1 MLSHNNICVFCIQC
15 INKGDVVFISSRVS
29 DDYVCACVCVY
40 VVGFYQHM
48 HTKLPFTHCRCH
60 FAAMYTIFHQ
70 RFAWFRVLLSDWG
83 FACILTE
90 QIFTTRQFSVS
101 FCRVSVRTHQ
111 SRFIL
116 SVFRHW
122 ASRLTHR
129 RRSIGFLCVS
139 LVISSFLFSRD
150 NLFQKWTFTRVNDK
164 AQINLKSKKKKK

>member
-29 DDYVCACVCVY
+29 DDYVCAFVCVY

-70 RFAWFRVLLSDWG
+70 RFAWFRVLLSNWG

-101 FCRVSVRTHQ
+101 FCRVSVRTHH
-111 SRFIL
+111 IE
-116 SVFRHW
+116 V
-122 ASRLTHR
+122 
-129 RRSIGFLCVS
+129 V
-139 LVISSFLFSRD
+139 LFSRCFGIEHQD
-150 NLFQKWTFTRVNDK
+150 WRIGAVQLDFCVCRLLFLFFYFLVINYFKSERSHAWTIKRK
-164 AQINLKSKKKKK
+164 